1 MNKLSLSIA
10 LGTLAIFGS
19 GGILII
25 ELLQDQSFVEVLWRG
40 YPLVYQLAIGMV
52 SGMVSAGIALF
63 LISQAFFFREKAF
76 YYGLISSLN
85 LSPFGMLVLSLCAG
99 IGEELFF
106 RAGIQPFLGI
116 WWTAILFVF
125 IHGYLNP
132 RNWRI
137 SVYGVV
143 MVMIIAGFGYL
154 FETAGIFAAI
164 IAHAVFDFILF
175 KNVARENKP
184 EVLSGGVGL
193 FKNC

>member
-10 LGTLAIFGS
+10 LGTLLIFGL
-19 GGILII
+19 GGTLII
-25 ELLQDQSFVEVLWRG
+25 ELLQDQRFGEVLWRG
-40 YPLVYQLAIGMV
+40 YPLLYQLVIGLL
-52 SGMVSAGIALF
+52 SGLVSAGIALF
-63 LISQAFFFREKAF
+63 IISRPFFSRQKAF
-76 YYGLISSLN
+76 YYGLIASLN

-137 SVYGVV
+137 SIYGLV
-143 MVMIIAGFGYL
+143 MVMVIAWFGYL
-154 FETAGIFAAI
+154 FETMGIFSAI
-164 IAHAVFDFILF
+164 TAHAAFDFRLF
-175 KNVARENKP
+175 INMERENRIGRAVK
-184 EVLSGGVGL
+184 
-193 FKNC
+193 